1 MSILARLRQ
10 LLGGQKELS
19 PEDLAREEELKK
31 QLRERC
37 ARFRRLLSSNKNA
50 LEIMS
55 EVEEALAGTHPF
67 GMSYVRGAGTR
78 AATAVYQ
85 MVRELNAL
93 SDNQY
98 ESLQTAFNKVSGRIT
113 EVLGRKSLVTEGPL
127 LLPLTDIRLGDMP
140 QVGGKMANLGE
151 VAANVGLAV
160 PDGFAVT
167 VNAYHAFMEYN
178 GLRDEI
184 SRRIQS
190 ADMDSMDDLFSLS
203 AALQQCILNAPL
215 PPDLE
220 QAIEEAVAA
229 MVERRGSDLRLALRS
244 SAVGEDALGVTFAGQ
259 YRSELNILPEEACEV
274 WKEIVASK
282 YAVTA
287 MSYRFQR
294 GIPDEAAPMSVGV
307 LSMVQALAGGVAYSR
322 DPVASRQG
330 RGQVT
335 LNAVP
340 GLPQAV
346 VDGAV
351 TPDVFAFSRQN
362 PPELLEKHIAHKAFR
377 LDCAPEAAQGVS
389 RSDLEDEAA
398 SRPSLTDEQARELA
412 QVALALEEF
421 YNEPQDVEWAL
432 EPYEGNTRIVVLQ
445 SRPLFES
452 VPDQAGEDP
461 AAAEEVALDDL
472 PVLARGGM
480 AVSSGVAVGPVFVA
494 RKDADMLSFPRG
506 GILVI
511 ERAQP
516 RWATLLSRAAGLI
529 SETGGMAGHLASVAR
544 EYKLPA
550 LFSLKDAGKLLED
563 AGEVTLLADQG
574 LVLSGAHPELIPA
587 GTTPPNLMAGSPV
600 YQRLKELAALMTP
613 LHLLDPESPDFSPA
627 HCTSLHDITRFC
639 HEKAVGLMFDG
650 EAALNRN
657 MGKQLKVGVKLQ
669 YWVIDMDDGFKR
681 GISGPLVEL
690 GDIAC
695 KPMLALWNGMV
706 AVPWAG
712 PPATSASGF
721 MSVVFESTMNRELE
735 STAPTAMADKNFFI
749 IASRY
754 MILQARYGYHFCTV
768 ECLAGDNEHENFVS
782 FQFKGGAADVSRR
795 ILRARMLADLLEAQ
809 GFRVD
814 IKHDSM
820 FAVAEAY
827 NAEETLR
834 RTRLIGY
841 LLIHSRQVDMIMKD
855 TVRATALKEKLAGD
869 MAALMAKPLQFN

>member
-1 MSILARLRQ
+1 MSIFTRLRH

-55 EVEEALAGTHPF
+55 EVEEALAGSRPF

-98 ESLQTAFNKVSGRIT
+98 ESLQTAFNDVSGRIT
-113 EVLGRKSLVTEGPL
+113 DVLERKSLVTDGPL

-151 VAANVGLAV
+151 VSANVGLAV

-178 GLRDEI
+178 RLRDEI

-215 PPDLE
+215 PPQLE
-220 QAIEEAVAA
+220 QAIEEAVAG
-229 MVERRGSDLRLALRS
+229 MVERCGSELRLALRS

-259 YRSELNILPEEACEV
+259 YRSELNVLPEEACEV

-389 RSDLEDEAA
+389 RSDLEGEAA
-398 SRPSLTDEQARELA
+398 VRPSLTDAQARELA

-452 VPDQAGEDP
+452 APDQVEEAPAAVAGEEDP
-461 AAAEEVALDDL
+461 GDL
-472 PVLARGGM
+472 PVLAQGGGCGTCVRGPQRCGH
-480 AVSSGVAVGPVFVA
+480 AFFPAWRHPGHRTGAASLGHAAFPGRGPDQRNGRHGRASGLCGTGIQAPGPVQ
-494 RKDADMLSFPRG
+494 SEG
-506 GILVI
+506 C
-511 ERAQP
+511 QP
-516 RWATLLSRAAGLI
+516 S
-529 SETGGMAGHLASVAR
+529 
-544 EYKLPA
+544 
-550 LFSLKDAGKLLED
+550 AGKC
-563 AGEVTLLADQG
+563 
-574 LVLSGAHPELIPA
+574 
-587 GTTPPNLMAGSPV
+587 
-600 YQRLKELAALMTP
+600 R
-613 LHLLDPESPDFSPA
+613 
-627 HCTSLHDITRFC
+627 
-639 HEKAVGLMFDG
+639 
-650 EAALNRN
+650 
-657 MGKQLKVGVKLQ
+657 
-669 YWVIDMDDGFKR
+669 
-681 GISGPLVEL
+681 
-690 GDIAC
+690 
-695 KPMLALWNGMV
+695 
-706 AVPWAG
+706 
-712 PPATSASGF
+712 
-721 MSVVFESTMNRELE
+721 
-735 STAPTAMADKNFFI
+735 
-749 IASRY
+749 
-754 MILQARYGYHFCTV
+754 
-768 ECLAGDNEHENFVS
+768 
-782 FQFKGGAADVSRR
+782 
-795 ILRARMLADLLEAQ
+795 
-809 GFRVD
+809 
-814 IKHDSM
+814 
-820 FAVAEAY
+820 
-827 NAEETLR
+827 
-834 RTRLIGY
+834 
-841 LLIHSRQVDMIMKD
+841 
-855 TVRATALKEKLAGD
+855 
-869 MAALMAKPLQFN
+869 

>member
-1 MSILARLRQ
+1 MSIFTRLRH

-19 PEDLAREEELKK
+19 PEDLAHEEELKK

-55 EVEEALAGTHPF
+55 EVEEALAGSHPF

-98 ESLQTAFNKVSGRIT
+98 EDLQAAFNDISGRIT
-113 EVLGRKSLVTEGPL
+113 GVLERKSLVTDGPL
-127 LLPLTDIRLGDMP
+127 LLPLPDIRLGDMP

-151 VAANVGLAV
+151 VSANVGLAV

-190 ADMDSMDDLFSLS
+190 ADMESMDDLFSLS

-215 PPDLE
+215 PPQLE
-220 QAIEEAVAA
+220 QAIEAAVAG
-229 MVERRGSDLRLALRS
+229 MVERCGSELRLALRS

-259 YRSELNILPEEACEV
+259 YRSELNVLPEEACEV

-377 LDCAPEAAQGVS
+377 LDCAPEALQGVV
-389 RSDLEDEAA
+389 RSDLEGEAA
-398 SRPSLTDEQARELA
+398 VRPSLTDAQARELA

-452 VPDQAGEDP
+452 VSDQAAEPP
-461 AAAEEVALDDL
+461 AAVAGIFREIC
-472 PVLARGGM
+472 PSWPRAGWPSVPGSPWGPFSWPARMRTCFLSRG
-480 AVSSGVAVGPVFVA
+480 AASWSSSGP
-494 RKDADMLSFPRG
+494 S
-506 GILVI
+506 
-511 ERAQP
+511 
-516 RWATLLSRAAGLI
+516 
-529 SETGGMAGHLASVAR
+529 
-544 EYKLPA
+544 
-550 LFSLKDAGKLLED
+550 
-563 AGEVTLLADQG
+563 
-574 LVLSGAHPELIPA
+574 PA
-587 GTTPPNLMAGSPV
+587 GPRCFPG
-600 YQRLKELAALMTP
+600 
-613 LHLLDPESPDFSPA
+613 
-627 HCTSLHDITRFC
+627 
-639 HEKAVGLMFDG
+639 
-650 EAALNRN
+650 
-657 MGKQLKVGVKLQ
+657 
-669 YWVIDMDDGFKR
+669 
-681 GISGPLVEL
+681 
-690 GDIAC
+690 
-695 KPMLALWNGMV
+695 
-706 AVPWAG
+706 
-712 PPATSASGF
+712 
-721 MSVVFESTMNRELE
+721 
-735 STAPTAMADKNFFI
+735 
-749 IASRY
+749 
-754 MILQARYGYHFCTV
+754 
-768 ECLAGDNEHENFVS
+768 
-782 FQFKGGAADVSRR
+782 
-795 ILRARMLADLLEAQ
+795 LRA
-809 GFRVD
+809 
-814 IKHDSM
+814 
-820 FAVAEAY
+820 
-827 NAEETLR
+827 
-834 RTRLIGY
+834 
-841 LLIHSRQVDMIMKD
+841 
-855 TVRATALKEKLAGD
+855 
-869 MAALMAKPLQFN
+869 